1 MSTENLPQSPEQSPE
16 QPPRKPRVAVVFGGR
31 SSEHGI
37 SVVTAGAVLGAI
49 DRTKYD
55 VLPIGITRDGRWALT
70 ADEPERMAITD
81 RRTPDV
87 DELAESTEGGV
98 VLPVDPANRE
108 VVYSEP
114 GSVPK
119 ALGEVDVVFPVLHGP
134 YGEDGTLQGL
144 LELSG
149 VPYVGSG
156 VLASAVGQDKEYMKA
171 VFTSYGLKVGPY
183 VVIRPREWEQ
193 DRSGARA
200 KIVDFAGEHGWPLF
214 VKPARAGSSI
224 GITKVDDLAGL
235 DEAIEEA
242 RRHDPKILVE
252 AALRGREIECGVLE
266 FEDGPRA
273 SVPAEIPPPSEHAY
287 YDFEA
292 KYIDSTPGIVPAP
305 LTDEQTA
312 EVRRLAV
319 EAFDA
324 ASCEGLVRADFF
336 LTEDDEFVINEINT
350 MPGFTPISM
359 YPQMWQATGVGY
371 PGGGAGRARAPRRRP
386 GGLRCRSRPRPPR
399 RRPPRGPPSRSMI
412 SGFPS
417 PPPAGGSVRS
427 AFRHNSVTD
436 APGPGSAGTAADSPS
451 SAEGQPAT
459 EIDRRDRAGE
469 GLEMNDRT
477 GQGAGDAVHLLD
489 LGDHHATQ
497 LVDGVG
503 LGADD
508 DVIGS
513 CHVLG
518 LDHSRDLADRLGDGR
533 RLADLRLDQD
543 VRLYHG
549 TSRAATRIMWGKGTP
564 RYRVAAPRGET
575 RGGRAVRAGVPR

>member
-1 MSTENLPQSPEQSPE
+1 MSTENLPQSPE

-37 SVVTAGAVLGAI
+37 SVVTAGAVLKSI

-55 VLPIGITRDGRWALT
+55 VLPIGITQDGRWALT
-70 ADEPERMAITD
+70 ADEPERMAITE
-81 RRTPDV
+81 RRTPNV
-87 DELAESTEGGV
+87 EELAESTEGGV

-156 VLASAVGQDKEYMKA
+156 VLASAVGQDKEYMKR
-171 VFTSYGLKVGPY
+171 VFTSFGFKVGPY

-193 DRSGARA
+193 PAPNGDKGAAARK

-242 RRHDPKILVE
+242 QRHDPKILVE

-273 SVPAEIPPPSEHAY
+273 SVPAEIPPPDAHAY

-305 LTDEQTA
+305 LTPEETA
-312 EVRRLAV
+312 EVQRLAV
-319 EAFDA
+319 DAFEA

-336 LTEDDEFVINEINT
+336 LTEEGEFVINEINT

-359 YPQMWQATGVGY
+359 YPQMWQASGVSY
-371 PGGGAGRARAPRRRP
+371 PELVDQLIQTALKRST
-386 GGLRCRSRPRPPR
+386 GLR
-399 RRPPRGPPSRSMI
+399 
-412 SGFPS
+412 
-417 PPPAGGSVRS
+417 
-427 AFRHNSVTD
+427 
-436 APGPGSAGTAADSPS
+436 
-451 SAEGQPAT
+451 
-459 EIDRRDRAGE
+459 
-469 GLEMNDRT
+469 
-477 GQGAGDAVHLLD
+477 
-489 LGDHHATQ
+489 
-497 LVDGVG
+497 
-503 LGADD
+503 
-508 DVIGS
+508 
-513 CHVLG
+513 
-518 LDHSRDLADRLGDGR
+518 
-533 RLADLRLDQD
+533 
-543 VRLYHG
+543 
-549 TSRAATRIMWGKGTP
+549 
-564 RYRVAAPRGET
+564 
-575 RGGRAVRAGVPR
+575 

>member
-1 MSTENLPQSPEQSPE
+1 MSTENLPQSPG
-16 QPPRKPRVAVVFGGR
+16 QPPRKPRIAVVCGGR

-37 SVVTAGAVLGAI
+37 SVVTAGAVLRAI

-81 RRTPDV
+81 RRTPSV
-87 DELAESTEGGV
+87 EELAESHEGGV
-98 VLPVDPANRE
+98 VLPVDPTNRE

-156 VLASAVGQDKEYMKA
+156 VLASAVGQDKEYMKR
-171 VFTSYGLKVGPY
+171 VFTSFGLEVGPY
-183 VVIRPREWEQ
+183 VVIRPREWERDQ
-193 DRSGARA
+193 AVARK

-235 DEAIEEA
+235 DEAIAEA
-242 RRHDPKILVE
+242 QRHDPKILVE
-252 AALRGREIECGVLE
+252 AAVRGREIECGVLE

-273 SVPAEIPPPSEHAY
+273 SAPAEIPPPDTHAY

-312 EVRRLAV
+312 EVQRLAV
-319 EAFDA
+319 QAFEA

-336 LTEDDEFVINEINT
+336 LAEDGKFVINEINT

-359 YPQMWQATGVGY
+359 YPQMWQASGISY
-371 PGGGAGRARAPRRRP
+371 PELVDRLIQAALNRST
-386 GGLRCRSRPRPPR
+386 GLR
-399 RRPPRGPPSRSMI
+399 
-412 SGFPS
+412 
-417 PPPAGGSVRS
+417 
-427 AFRHNSVTD
+427 
-436 APGPGSAGTAADSPS
+436 
-451 SAEGQPAT
+451 
-459 EIDRRDRAGE
+459 
-469 GLEMNDRT
+469 
-477 GQGAGDAVHLLD
+477 
-489 LGDHHATQ
+489 
-497 LVDGVG
+497 
-503 LGADD
+503 
-508 DVIGS
+508 
-513 CHVLG
+513 
-518 LDHSRDLADRLGDGR
+518 
-533 RLADLRLDQD
+533 
-543 VRLYHG
+543 
-549 TSRAATRIMWGKGTP
+549 
-564 RYRVAAPRGET
+564 
-575 RGGRAVRAGVPR
+575 